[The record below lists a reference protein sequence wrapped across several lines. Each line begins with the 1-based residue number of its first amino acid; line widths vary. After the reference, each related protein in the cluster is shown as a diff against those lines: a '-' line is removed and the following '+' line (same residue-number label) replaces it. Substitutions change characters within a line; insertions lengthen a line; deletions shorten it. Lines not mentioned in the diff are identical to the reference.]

1 MNRNRYIL
9 CLFAFLCISTLSAQT
24 LSQAKKMFEQG
35 EYEKAR
41 DAFSKLI
48 KRAPNSAEYNY
59 YYGASLY
66 ETGGLDKS
74 LPYLEK
80 SAKRNYIG
88 AFRYLGKAYADL
100 YRFDEAVENYETH
113 IEWLIEKDR
122 DTELAE
128 SELSELRKK
137 ARMFKSVEK
146 VSVIDSFVVE
156 KNRFLDAFK
165 ISANS
170 GKIQM
175 NGSNNGTLHEN
186 EMGNKRI
193 ISEMKD
199 SLMQLYSQVKLLD
212 GWGEMEYIES
222 LNDSCNVN
230 YPYLMGDGITL
241 YYASDGEGTLGGYD
255 IFVTRYDS
263 EDNTYLKPSNIG
275 MPFNSTANDYL
286 YVVDEFNNLGWF
298 ATDRDQPTD
307 TVCVYVFIPNESKQS
322 YNYEASDPKFIMDVA
337 TLHSIRSTWQDED
350 QVREARQ
357 RLATLKYASEKEIQK
372 TDFKLVIDDNATYTL
387 WSDFRSNEARESYR
401 QLVQK
406 EKDLAHFQQTLQ
418 QKRSE
423 YESENGLGKKKL
435 EPSILDMEKRILQ
448 LKEEID
454 QLYKTTRNL
463 EIQKFKQ

>member
-1 MNRNRYIL
+1 M
-9 CLFAFLCISTLSAQT
+9 
-24 LSQAKKMFEQG
+24 
-35 EYEKAR
+35 
-41 DAFSKLI
+41 
-48 KRAPNSAEYNY
+48 
-59 YYGASLY
+59 
-66 ETGGLDKS
+66 
-74 LPYLEK
+74 LP
-80 SAKRNYIG
+80 
-88 AFRYLGKAYADL
+88 
-100 YRFDEAVENYETH
+100 T
-113 IEWLIEKDR
+113 
-122 DTELAE
+122 
-128 SELSELRKK
+128 
-137 ARMFKSVEK
+137 
-146 VSVIDSFVVE
+146 
-156 KNRFLDAFK
+156 
-165 ISANS
+165 
-170 GKIQM
+170 
-175 NGSNNGTLHEN
+175 
-186 EMGNKRI
+186 
-193 ISEMKD
+193 
-199 SLMQLYSQVKLLD
+199 VK
-212 GWGEMEYIES
+212 E
-222 LNDSCNVN
+222 
-230 YPYLMGDGITL
+230 
-241 YYASDGEGTLGGYD
+241 TLGGYD